1 MHVEEHLDLTTFA
14 VNLKLSAFR
23 MPYSLLH
30 GLDCVHFSQILVRDT
45 QSNHSKSKP
54 KTSYNLHIIAHSS
67 TANVAGYLE
76 LS

>member
-1 MHVEEHLDLTTFA
+1 

-23 MPYSLLH
+23 MPYNLLH
-30 GLDCVHFSQILVRDT
+30 GLDCIHFSQILVRDT